1 MQAKE
6 TVTQQP
12 SISTQ
17 PQGTVVEPAT
27 PMQAFWVG
35 RGDDRLGEHL
45 GLGISDICFKVST
58 KDSQGALLVVEMTH
72 HEKVGSGRHFHYE
85 QDEWFYVVEGEYVFE
100 VGQERFRLRPGDSF
114 FGPQKVPHVWAFVGD
129 QPGRI
134 LFIFTPAG
142 QMEAFFRETGKAN
155 AMPPQDP
162 AFYRAYG
169 MELVGP
175 PLAIE

>member
-1 MQAKE
+1 MPDTSMQE
-6 TVTQQP
+6 
-12 SISTQ
+12 
-17 PQGTVVEPAT
+17 
-27 PMQAFWVG
+27 FWVA

-45 GLGISDICFKVST
+45 GLGISDVFFKVSNE
-58 KDSQGALLVVEMTH
+58 DSHGGLLVVEMTH
-72 HEKVGSGRHFHYE
+72 HKKGGPARHFHYE

-100 VGQERFRLRPGDSF
+100 VGRELIRLKPGDSV
-114 FGPQKVPHVWAFVGD
+114 FGPRKVPHVWAFVGD

-142 QMEAFFRETGKAN
+142 QMQAFFRETGKVD

-162 AFYRAYG
+162 AFFRAYG

-175 PLAIE
+175 PLTIE

>member
-1 MQAKE
+1 MLD
-6 TVTQQP
+6 
-12 SISTQ
+12 
-17 PQGTVVEPAT
+17 T
-27 PMQAFWVG
+27 PMQEFWVG

-45 GLGISDICFKVST
+45 GLGISNVFFKVST
-58 KDSQGALLVVEMTH
+58 EDSHGGLLVVEMTH
-72 HEKVGSGRHFHYE
+72 HAKGGPGRHFHYE

-100 VGQERFRLRPGDSF
+100 VGHELVRLKPGDSV
-114 FGPQKVPHVWAFVGD
+114 FGPRKVPHVWAFVGD

-142 QMEAFFRETGKAN
+142 QMEAFFREPGKVN
-155 AMPPQDP
+155 AIPPQDP
-162 AFYRAYG
+162 AFFRAYG